1 MCLSFPP
8 KTSKLS
14 KSSSFLKPEK
24 INYQKTI
31 QRNSAQQI
39 GCYTFLIPLWKTFAL
54 FPLLVDS
61 RARLFWL
68 EFSPYASMKDCQ
80 SPVPH
85 TLILT
90 PCNIPKLFSYMYVQ
104 THEIFISFLKKNP
117 LQVKTHTH
125 TCLYS
130 TLQHRCTACVVVTV
144 VRVCCGKE
152 HYGNF
157 YNAAILL

>member
-39 GCYTFLIPLWKTFAL
+39 GCYTFLIPLCKTFAL
-54 FPLLVDS
+54 FPSSSTVGRVFFGLNFLH
-61 RARLFWL
+61 
-68 EFSPYASMKDCQ
+68 ASMKDCQ

-90 PCNIPKLFSYMYVQ
+90 PCNIPKLFSYMYVLQ